1 MPRKTFRNFNSK
13 ESKIVDRSKDEG
25 GEMNSALDEELA
37 SGEEISSE
45 RTNNGDFQGREISA
59 TVNDQK
65 PIGEGSDEFSGE
77 VDVGHRTLA
86 RGPDDPAPSH
96 EGEGRYRNINP
107 R

>member
-1 MPRKTFRNFNSK
+1 
-13 ESKIVDRSKDEG
+13 
-25 GEMNSALDEELA
+25 MNSALDEELA

-77 VDVGHRTLA
+77 VNVGHRTLA
-86 RGPDDPAPSH
+86 RGPDDPGTLKHQFSVNAKSFLLCNKA
-96 EGEGRYRNINP
+96 GN
-107 R
+107 